1 MWLRVEDRERIDEE
15 GDVEAEIGVKMVK
28 GSMWFI
34 GRIGGVRGAS

>member
-1 MWLRVEDRERIDEE
+1 MDEE

-28 GSMWFI
+28 GSMRVI